1 MAVKYLAN
9 PLYISKLHKL
19 FNPLYSGLG
28 QILMFHRVL
37 PDSNKLRV
45 HNHKSLEIT
54 PQKLESIIQFYL
66 KSGFKFISIEELR
79 NFNAFK
85 NEDKFVILT
94 FDDGY
99 VDNLTYAYPI
109 FKRYN
114 IPFTIYVATSLPDGN
129 ALLWW
134 YLLED
139 LVVEHSSI
147 ELFIDGKTHIFPSK
161 TIKEKE
167 ISFIRIRAYFAKADK
182 NQLKNLSNNLFGKYS
197 ISSESKT
204 RSLSLTWD
212 QLREL
217 NKDPLVTIG
226 SHTVNH
232 LPLASLSYEDSKYEI
247 TQSKHILESE
257 LSIEIRHFCYP
268 IGSYSHKEIKIVG
281 ESGYKTATTI
291 NMSNIFEG
299 NFNYPFSLPRIMVNS
314 LTDQKILEMQVSGLL
329 PALRNRFRRVVV

>member
-1 MAVKYLAN
+1 
-9 PLYISKLHKL
+9 
-19 FNPLYSGLG
+19 
-28 QILMFHRVL
+28 MFHRVL

-66 KSGFKFISIEELR
+66 NAGFRFISIDELS
-79 NFNAFK
+79 NFNNFK
-85 NEDKFVILT
+85 SKDKFVVLT

-114 IPFTIYVATSLPDGN
+114 IPFTIYVTTSLPDGN

-139 LVVEHSSI
+139 LVVENSSI
-147 ELFIDGKTHIFPSK
+147 ELFIDGKAYVFPSES
-161 TIKEKE
+161 IKEKE
-167 ISFIRIRAYFAKADK
+167 ISFNRIRSYFAKADK
-182 NQLKNLSNNLFGKYS
+182 NQLKKLSDNLFGNYS
-197 ISSESKT
+197 INSDSKT
-204 RSLSLTWD
+204 RDLSLTWD

-247 TQSKHILESE
+247 TQSKTILESQL
-257 LSIEIRHFCYP
+257 LSEIKHFCYP
-268 IGSYSHKEIKIVG
+268 IGSYSNKEIRLVS

-291 NMSNIFEG
+291 KMSNLFEG
-299 NFNYPFSLPRIMVNS
+299 NFNYPFSLPRIMINS
-314 LTDQKILEMQVSGLL
+314 VTDQKVLEMQVSGLL
-329 PALRNRFRRVVV
+329 PAIRNRFRRVVV